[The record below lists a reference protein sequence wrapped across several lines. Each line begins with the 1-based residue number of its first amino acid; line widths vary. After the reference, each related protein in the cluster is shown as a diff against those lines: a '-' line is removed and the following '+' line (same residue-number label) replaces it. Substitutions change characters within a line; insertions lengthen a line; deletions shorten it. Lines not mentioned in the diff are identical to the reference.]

1 MHNNTI
7 FSTLFPLTF
16 GISYSLNRLS
26 DLADP
31 TFLELWSSHP
41 AFAEQNASNA
51 GT

>member
-7 FSTLFPLTF
+7 FPTLFRVTA

-26 DLADP
+26 DRADP
-31 TFLELWSSHP
+31 TFFEFWSSHP